1 MNFASPQARDPLI
14 NWHFGAFV
22 ECFDVKSMLTKTHC
36 AAKLLGCQTQ
46 TRSMG
51 FQPSSVRKVY
61 TAFNPWLFDAICNSH
76 GVSFFHPS
84 LHSLF
89 KANKEL
95 RTQPEIKLKSPSE
108 TQNWFQ
114 DQLPFP
120 FPQCSVSTRWAPG
133 CGKSSIKPWNH
144 REITWNGQ
152 LFMTTMPEIPTLDR
166 SGVYR

>member
-144 REITWNGQ
+144 PEITWNGQ
-152 LFMTTMPEIPTLDR
+152 LFMTTMPEIPTFR
-166 SGVYR
+166 

>member
-1 MNFASPQARDPLI
+1 MSLASPQARDPLI

-76 GVSFFHPS
+76 RGFFLSPLLAFAFQSQQGVKNPTWNQTEVALWNPKLVPGSAPFSRFNPPMFGFNS
-84 LHSLF
+84 LGSGLWQ
-89 KANKEL
+89 KQYQTLE
-95 RTQPEIKLKSPSE
+95 S
-108 TQNWFQ
+108 
-114 DQLPFP
+114 
-120 FPQCSVSTRWAPG
+120 
-133 CGKSSIKPWNH
+133 PWNH
-144 REITWNGQ
+144 VKWTV
-152 LFMTTMPEIPTLDR
+152 
-166 SGVYR
+166 VYDDYAGNTHLR